1 MLVRVKLPC
10 KEPEMSKAVEEWTD
24 QRLNDLAASLQPVPS
39 QVALLTAGVARLDH
53 ATAQLQPVPA
63 QIAVLAAGMEQL
75 AVENRALRNEL
86 AAVQRQLVQISW
98 ALMAAM
104 LGAAAAIVG
113 AVV

>member
-1 MLVRVKLPC
+1 
-10 KEPEMSKAVEEWTD
+10 MSKAVEEWTD
-24 QRLNDLAASLQPVPS
+24 ERLDDLAASLRPLPP
-39 QVALLTAGVARLDH
+39 QVAMLTASVARVDH
-53 ATAQLQPVPA
+53 LTAQLQPVPA

-75 AVENRALRNEL
+75 AIENRALRGEL

-113 AVV
+113 ALV

>member
-1 MLVRVKLPC
+1 MFVRVKLSC
-10 KEPEMSKAVEEWTD
+10 KEREMSKAVEEWTD
-24 QRLNDLAASLQPVPS
+24 ERLNDLAASLQPVPS
-39 QVALLTAGVARLDH
+39 QVAMLTAGVAQLDH
-53 ATAQLQPVPA
+53 ATAQLQPVPV

>member
-1 MLVRVKLPC
+1 MGR
-10 KEPEMSKAVEEWTD
+10 AVEEWTD
-24 QRLNDLAASLQPVPS
+24 ERLNDLAAALHPVP
-39 QVALLTAGVARLDH
+39 APAAMLAAGVSHLDDV
-53 ATAQLQPVPA
+53 TTQLQPVPA

-75 AVENRALRNEL
+75 AIENRALRSEL
-86 AAVQRQLVQISW
+86 AAVQRQLIQISW